1 MSTTTEEPTQA
12 TPGRKSLS
20 GLTAG
25 LVRAEE
31 SAPEPIDETPAS
43 VGLTDPSGEGHGE
56 RPLREILGRW
66 GARPLLVLASINVV
80 DNLDR
85 NAFVTLSPDIRRTFH
100 LSQAGINGIA
110 GVSSIL
116 VVLAALP
123 FAILAD
129 RGARVRLAWLAAL
142 LWSGLTFLTS
152 FVGSAAQLTLV
163 RTSSG
168 IGQAAIEPVHSS
180 LLSDYY
186 PPAARGRVFSTHQS
200 GIPIAGI
207 LGPALAGGIATLVGG
222 TEGWRWAFA
231 VIAPLGLVVAF
242 LARRLQEPERGAVDL
257 RIDGSGQELPPNPAQ
272 GVPFRVGVRQL
283 LAIPSLRYIYFAIG
297 SLGFGLVSAPVLLS
311 QFYESQLHLNSLQR
325 GVVFAIGGVGTF
337 LGLVIG
343 GIAADNLFRRNPG
356 WSLYVAGGG
365 LMVFAVL
372 GSLCLY
378 LPWVPAI
385 VFVSTL
391 ANLGTGLV
399 VAPIRQ
405 VVAAASPLRLR
416 ALAFAMLGIFILLF
430 GGFLGG
436 IVLGSIADAT
446 SSRTALT
453 LLVIPGVIA
462 GAIVLRGSRFVVA
475 DVVAAAESLEEQP
488 LDSSAAPSLLTIRNL
503 DFSYGSTQVLF
514 DVNIDV
520 PAGEVVALLG
530 TNGAGKSTLLRAV
543 CGLEHPTRGSIVFDG
558 QDITYLGA
566 ERVLG
571 VGITQMP
578 GGKAIFPGLTVH
590 ENLLTGAYSFRK
602 DKARVAQ
609 DIAQVEQW
617 FPILRERRNQA
628 ASTLSG
634 GEQQMLALSKAFLTR
649 PKLLCI
655 DELSLG
661 LAPAVVETLFG
672 IVKEIHARGTTIL
685 IVEQSL
691 NVALS
696 LATTAT
702 FMEKGQVRFSGPAQ
716 ELLERPDIVRSIFLA
731 GATL

>member
-1 MSTTTEEPTQA
+1 
-12 TPGRKSLS
+12 
-20 GLTAG
+20 
-25 LVRAEE
+25 
-31 SAPEPIDETPAS
+31 
-43 VGLTDPSGEGHGE
+43 
-56 RPLREILGRW
+56 
-66 GARPLLVLASINVV
+66 LLVLASINVV

-168 IGQAAIEPVHSS
+168 VGQAAIEPVHSS

-186 PPAARGRVFSTHQS
+186 PPAARGRVFSTHQA

-207 LGPALAGGIATLVGG
+207 VGPALAGGVATLVGG

-231 VIAPLGLVVAF
+231 VIAPMGLVVAF
-242 LARRLQEPERGAVDL
+242 LARRLREPERGAVDL
-257 RIDGSGQELPPNPAQ
+257 RIDGSAQDLTAGPAQ

-283 LAIPSLRYIYFAIG
+283 LAIPSLRHIYFAIG

-311 QFYESQLHLNSLQR
+311 QFYESQLHLDSLQR
-325 GVVFAIGGVGTF
+325 GIVFAIGGVGTF
-337 LGLVIG
+337 VGLVIG

-356 WSLYVAGGG
+356 WSLYVAGAG

-405 VVAAASPLRLR
+405 IVAAASPLRLR

-446 SSRTALT
+446 STRTALT
-453 LLVIPGVIA
+453 LLVVPGVVA
-462 GAIVLRGSRFVVA
+462 GAIVLRGSRYVVS
-475 DVVAAAESLEEQP
+475 DIIAAAESLVDEP
-488 LDSSAAPSLLTIRNL
+488 DGSAAPSLLTIRNL
-503 DFSYGSTQVLF
+503 DFSYGNTQVLF
-514 DVNIDV
+514 DVSVDV

-543 CGLEHPTRGSIVFDG
+543 CGLEHPTRGSIVFSG
-558 QDITYLGA
+558 QEITYLGA
-566 ERVLG
+566 ESVLS

-590 ENLLTGAYSFRK
+590 ENLLTGAYSFRR
-602 DKARVAQ
+602 DKERVAQ

-661 LAPAVVETLFG
+661 LAPAVVEKLFG

-731 GATL
+731 GATP